1 MEGEVV
7 QPDLEEQ
14 RVQVEEVA
22 LEVGSELLV

>member
-22 LEVGSELLV
+22 LEAGSELLV